1 MQTPPNPL
9 PTRRE
14 LRAAEERERAG
25 QYRAP
30 APNPHLA
37 PTVRTKR
44 TPIRK
49 QVFGAVALAF
59 VALLAVSVSLP
70 ALAVNLGPPVAL
82 PQSDRAIGDP
92 QSLSVSAS
100 EVITIQRDGYTVVE
114 ATKPAPVTYSRT
126 ASGGTWASLDL
137 GQLSGQGWALPVS
150 GTITSPFGS
159 RPNKPVDGVGD
170 YHNGTDI
177 AAGCGLPVYA
187 ATGGIVIEAG
197 YQGTYGN
204 WVLIDHGNGVQTGYA
219 HNSSILVSE
228 GEQVAA
234 GANIALVGS
243 TGASTGCHLHFET
256 RIDGTQVDPEPFMS
270 AREITLG

>member
-1 MQTPPNPL
+1 MQTPLNPL
-9 PTRRE
+9 PTRRD
-14 LRAAEERERAG
+14 LRAAEERERKQ

-30 APNPHLA
+30 AADHRPT
-37 PTVRTKR
+37 PTVRTKK

-59 VALLAVSVSLP
+59 VSLLVVSVSLP
-70 ALAVNLGPPVAL
+70 ALAVNFGPPVAL
-82 PQSDRAIGDP
+82 PQSDQAIGDP

-114 ATKPAPVTYSRT
+114 APKPAPVTYSQT
-126 ASGGTWASLDL
+126 ADGGTWASLDL

-159 RPNKPVDGVGD
+159 RPNKPVDGVSD

-228 GEQVAA
+228 GEQISA

-270 AREITLG
+270 ARGITLG

>member
-14 LRAAEERERAG
+14 LRAAEERERKQ
-25 QYRAP
+25 QYRAS

-37 PTVRTKR
+37 PTVRTKKTLPR
-44 TPIRK
+44 QR
-49 QVFGAVALAF
+49 VLSGVAMAF

-70 ALAVNLGPPVAL
+70 ALSVTPQASGAL
-82 PQSDRAIGDP
+82 AQDTASTEEP
-92 QSLSVSAS
+92 QSLLIHAAES
-100 EVITIQRDGYTVVE
+100 ITIQRDGYTIEVPAQAAYSE
-114 ATKPAPVTYSRT
+114 AA
-126 ASGGTWASLDL
+126 GMGTWASLDL

-228 GEQVAA
+228 GEQIAA
-234 GANIALVGS
+234 GATIALVGS